1 MVNPLIIKNFQNY
14 ANRLKW
20 WKSYFLRDHQRN
32 KEEIQCLPI
41 LQLQSI
47 IKKPRRGEILVA
59 IIRTRK
65 IRNPVGVTYSYLLCN
80 HIKNLCEIDKF
91 KNFVLENSNF
101 IQLCRPYGAMV
112 CIYIIHSTNMP
123 PLRGYYRRLIVTTNI
138 SPLRGLKIMV
148 CYIIIWKVIRLFF
161 ESQRKPNISLWT
173 Y

>member
-1 MVNPLIIKNFQNY
+1 MVNPLIIKNLQNY

-32 KEEIQCLPI
+32 KKEIQCLPI

-65 IRNPVGVTYSYLLCN
+65 IRNPVGVTYSHLLSN
-80 HIKNLCEIDKF
+80 QMKNFCEIDKF
-91 KNFVLENSNF
+91 VIFILENSKT
-101 IQLCRPYGAMV
+101 IQLCRPSGAMV

-138 SPLRGLKIMV
+138 SPLWG
-148 CYIIIWKVIRLFF
+148 F
-161 ESQRKPNISLWT
+161 QN
-173 Y
+173 